1 MRIKLSENNRISV
14 KVLRNKKMTGAD
26 IKTGTP
32 SESGSTGNTIHMA
45 IMFLQKTGNRSVQ

>member
-1 MRIKLSENNRISV
+1 MRVRLSGNNKISV
-14 KVLRNKKMTGAD
+14 KVSRNKKMTGAN
-26 IKTGTP
+26 IKTGTA